1 MAGTILMERATM
13 RTCGPP
19 ACPAGGVAGAATA
32 APVALSFEVV
42 LERFGPEIYRFAMG
56 LCRNRSDADDLY
68 QETALKA
75 YRAYDR
81 LPVEANHRAW
91 LYRIAG
97 NTFLSE
103 RRKLGR
109 VGSLDGTEAGAEAIP
124 EKERDDAARLDARD
138 LLEETERL
146 VAKLP
151 KKQRLA
157 IIGRKY
163 HDLSYAEI
171 GELLGCS
178 EAAARANVHEGLRK
192 LREALGER
200 LA

>member
-1 MAGTILMERATM
+1 MAGTVVMRPAT
-13 RTCGPP
+13 TEACGPP
-19 ACPAGGVAGAATA
+19 GEPSICATA
-32 APVALSFEVV
+32 PPASIAFEDM

-75 YRAYDR
+75 YRAYGR
-81 LPVEANHRAW
+81 LPADANHRAW

-103 RRKLGR
+103 RRKHGR

-124 EKERDDAARLDARD
+124 EKERDDAARIDAGD

-157 IIGRKY
+157 LIGRKY

-192 LREALGER
+192 LRDALGER

>member
-1 MAGTILMERATM
+1 MAGTVVMSTATSIAGA
-13 RTCGPP
+13 CGPP
-19 ACPAGGVAGAATA
+19 GCAVAGAAEAPA
-32 APVALSFEVV
+32 ATFETI
-42 LERFGPEIYRFAMG
+42 LERFGPEIFRFAMG
-56 LCRNRSDADDLY
+56 LCRNRPDADDLY

-75 YRAYDR
+75 YRAFGR
-81 LPVEANHRAW
+81 LPADANHRAW

-103 RRKLGR
+103 RRKHGR
-109 VGSLDGTEAGAEAIP
+109 VGSLDGTEAGVEAIP
-124 EKERDDAARLDARD
+124 EREQDDAARLDARD

-157 IIGRKY
+157 IVGRKY

-192 LREALGER
+192 LREALGGR

>member
-1 MAGTILMERATM
+1 MSTAT
-13 RTCGPP
+13 TVVGACGPP
-19 ACPAGGVAGAATA
+19 GSIGADA
-32 APVALSFEVV
+32 AEASAVTFESV
-42 LERFGPEIYRFAMG
+42 LERFGPEIFRFAMG

-75 YRAYDR
+75 YRAFGR
-81 LPVEANHRAW
+81 LPDDANHRAW
-91 LYRIAG
+91 LYRIAS

-103 RRKLGR
+103 RRKNGR
-109 VGSLDGTEAGAEAIP
+109 VGSLDGTEAGVEAIP
-124 EKERDDAARLDARD
+124 EREQDDAARLDARD

-146 VAKLP
+146 VSKLP

-192 LREALGER
+192 LRLALGER